1 MSTSTRIIK
10 NSGYLY
16 LKMAFTVFVNLYST
30 RLVLNALGVADFG
43 IFGVIG
49 SVLGM
54 LGFLMAALAS
64 TTTRF
69 INYYEGKGEIEKLKI
84 VFNNSILLHV
94 ALASF
99 LVVILELALPF
110 LFDGILNIPVNRVYA
125 AKMIYHFMVVSTFF
139 SVITVPYDATINA
152 HENMLYY
159 AVTGLLESVAKLGIA
174 FYLLYTLSDKL
185 IIYGFLTAILSIFL
199 LFIKQIYCRIKYSE
213 CRLNIKKYYDVSQ
226 IKDLANFSKWT
237 IVSTGG
243 IIIGN
248 YGNNVVVNHFFGAT
262 INAAQSVSSQISG
275 QVLALTN
282 TMSKAMSPVIQKK
295 AGSGDVDGML
305 KFALTGTKLNVFLYC
320 ILGIPFLVE
329 APFILKIWLKHV
341 PDWTLCFACFTILS
355 SLMEQFVLT
364 IHTMLYGSGNI
375 KEINIVNCLAHVVP
389 LFLYVIIF
397 SLGAQP
403 YWLYIIYV
411 FITTLIFC
419 VADVHFC
426 SKYCNLDTHKYLRTL
441 LLPCLVCILISSLL
455 GESTRLFLYDG
466 WIKLFLST
474 LLVEISY
481 FSLMYMI
488 GFNTEERILI
498 NKMLHRVWI
507 FILSKI

>member
-1 MSTSTRIIK
+1 
-10 NSGYLY
+10 
-16 LKMAFTVFVNLYST
+16 MAFTVFVNLYST

-69 INYYEGKGEIEKLKI
+69 VNYYEGKGEIEKLKI

-199 LFIKQIYCRIKYSE
+199 LFIKQIYCRIKYKE
-213 CRLNIKKYYDVSQ
+213 CRLDI
-226 IKDLANFSKWT
+226 
-237 IVSTGG
+237 
-243 IIIGN
+243 
-248 YGNNVVVNHFFGAT
+248 
-262 INAAQSVSSQISG
+262 
-275 QVLALTN
+275 
-282 TMSKAMSPVIQKK
+282 
-295 AGSGDVDGML
+295 
-305 KFALTGTKLNVFLYC
+305 
-320 ILGIPFLVE
+320 
-329 APFILKIWLKHV
+329 
-341 PDWTLCFACFTILS
+341 
-355 SLMEQFVLT
+355 
-364 IHTMLYGSGNI
+364 
-375 KEINIVNCLAHVVP
+375 
-389 LFLYVIIF
+389 
-397 SLGAQP
+397 
-403 YWLYIIYV
+403 
-411 FITTLIFC
+411 
-419 VADVHFC
+419 
-426 SKYCNLDTHKYLRTL
+426 
-441 LLPCLVCILISSLL
+441 
-455 GESTRLFLYDG
+455 
-466 WIKLFLST
+466 
-474 LLVEISY
+474 
-481 FSLMYMI
+481 
-488 GFNTEERILI
+488 
-498 NKMLHRVWI
+498 
-507 FILSKI
+507 